1 MYFRLEREE
10 DVLRENS
17 NLKKENKTKAIILRH
32 SINNNHEETDIGFK
46 PGNESFF
53 SFWNNMCTQ

>member
-32 SINNNHEETDIGFK
+32 SINNNHEETEDLSLGTN
-46 PGNESFF
+46 PFF
-53 SFWNNMCTQ
+53 SFWNSMCTQ

>member
-17 NLKKENKTKAIILRH
+17 NLKKRKK
-32 SINNNHEETDIGFK
+32 D
-46 PGNESFF
+46 ESNYLAPFDK
-53 SFWNNMCTQ
+53 